1 MPPDTPTVERGDTMP
16 TATQAQSTATEAVLP
31 SRLTVRWYQIIL
43 IVLSLALA
51 AVTALAVYQ
60 GEHNPTNAVPAT
72 NSETVHPGTVTE
84 YPCYPL
90 HPC

>member
-1 MPPDTPTVERGDTMP
+1 MP
-16 TATQAQSTATEAVLP
+16 TATQAQSTATEAGLP

-51 AVTALAVYQ
+51 AVTALAVYYQ

-72 NSETVHPGTVTE
+72 NSETGHPGTVAE